1 VGPLQIRLKQN
12 LAGRGVRRHGLSISR
27 PKIINK
33 KLLRRKLFRVYTPI
47 INRAIPPLEQTTMTT
62 EEAILSAIELID
74 RAHGDNPTQEVRD
87 TIAGLEAMMEDWK
100 AIIADAVA
108 KAPDKRSP
116 AERAAIRREMAE

>member
-1 VGPLQIRLKQN
+1 
-12 LAGRGVRRHGLSISR
+12 
-27 PKIINK
+27 
-33 KLLRRKLFRVYTPI
+33 
-47 INRAIPPLEQTTMTT
+47 LEQTTMTT

-116 AERAAIRREMAE
+116 AGRAAIRREMAE